1 MGDPVTAAD
10 FTREERRRYR
20 EKVKRCL
27 EVFAEMLADHQFDPE
42 RRAVGLEI
50 ELNLTDE
57 AGHPAMV
64 NAQALEAIANA
75 DFQTEIGQFNLE
87 INIAPHLLGSA
98 VFSEL
103 EREVRASLN
112 DAEARARR
120 IGAHMVLI
128 GILPTVTEE
137 QITAETLTSN

>member
-1 MGDPVTAAD
+1 MGDPVTATE

-50 ELNLTDE
+50 ELNLTDD
-57 AGHPAMV
+57 GGLPAMV
-64 NAQALEAIANA
+64 NAQAIELIANA
-75 DFQTEIGQFNLE
+75 AFQTEIGQFNLE
-87 INIAPHLLGSA
+87 INIPPHLLGA
-98 VFSEL
+98 GVFTDL

-128 GILPTVTEE
+128 GILPTLTEE
-137 QITAETLTSN
+137 HISAETI